1 MSAEESVPRKVARK
15 ETSRRSTSSSKSAIC
30 FEADVDGERKRIR
43 VARDIEPHY
52 NDVIT
57 TKEPDARD
65 YSDSL
70 PEHPLPAADD
80 LGDDCGERFAGNY
93 CEDCWT
99 PNEVGRTCRSPDCPR
114 CHKAWNFYLAK
125 SHVAKTR
132 SLSKT
137 LPGSILQHHGT
148 VSFANLDVR
157 FNSQNPLKQARE
169 AAKVLLAKCGI
180 ENGYLYYHPFRIKVE
195 YRGDVLGHESGDG
208 DMEWKH
214 VLSKI
219 PELEFEHVRDEYFV
233 FDPHFHFIGAANM
246 FLKRVTPELEE
257 QTGVVVNR
265 FETEREDGKNKSIDG
280 LEELCRSVAYC
291 LSHTAIH
298 PESEQQTHRAAAWGF
313 GQVANFEAFDNDLAD
328 ADQTMREVAPK
339 VLGITMPD
347 PGCGELIPTDHGDCD
362 HSHSH
367 ADAVPTAP
375 APSSEAKGSAL
386 TGSLSGS
393 GSSRPSSASSSW
405 DSPSPTN
412 RSSEVELVECDGK
425 RVPIWQAESD
435 LGDLEEIKRIERRYG
450 EERVH
455 ELRKARKEWSDMG
468 SPCPPEVDLPDE

>member
-1 MSAEESVPRKVARK
+1 MSAEESMPRKVTRQ
-15 ETSRRSTSSSKSAIC
+15 ETSRRSASSSKSAIC
-30 FEADVDGERKRIR
+30 FEADVNGERKRVR

-57 TKEPDARD
+57 SSEPDARD
-65 YSDSL
+65 YSDPL
-70 PEHPLPAADD
+70 PEYPLPAAGD
-80 LGDDCGERFAGNY
+80 LGDDCGERFAGSY

-114 CHKAWNFYLAK
+114 CHKSWNFHLAK
-125 SHVAKTR
+125 SHVAKIR

-180 ENGYLYYHPFRIKVE
+180 ETAFLYFHPFRIKTE
-195 YRGDVLGHESGDG
+195 YRGDVLGHESGEG
-208 DMEWKH
+208 DMGWKH
-214 VLSKI
+214 ILPKI
-219 PELEFEHVRDEYFV
+219 PELGFEHVRDEYLV
-233 FDPHFHFIGAANM
+233 FDPHFHFIGAANT
-246 FLKRVTPELEE
+246 FLKSVTPELEE

-291 LSHTAIH
+291 LSHTAIR
-298 PESEQQTHRAAAWGF
+298 PESEKQTHRAAAWGF

-328 ADQTMREVAPK
+328 ADQTMRKVAPT
-339 VLGITMPD
+339 VLGLTMPD
-347 PGCGELIPTDHGDCD
+347 PGCGELIPKDHGDCD
-362 HSHSH
+362 HSDHSH
-367 ADAVPTAP
+367 GRSRPAPTAP
-375 APSSEAKGSAL
+375 ARPSEAGGSAA
-386 TGSLSGS
+386 TGSGSGS
-393 GSSRPSSASSSW
+393 GSSRPTSAW
-405 DSPSPTN
+405 TSPSPTT
-412 RSSEVELVECDGK
+412 RSSGVELVECDGK
-425 RVPIWQAESD
+425 RVPIWQAGSD
-435 LGDLEEIKRIERRYG
+435 LGNLEEIKRIERRYG

-455 ELRKARKEWSDMG
+455 ELRKARKEWRDMG
-468 SPCPPEVDLPDE
+468 SPRPPEVDPPAE